1 MLIQFSNSAHWIIY
15 SVALVN
21 NSLDFQGVNFITEIY
36 LLFKVLNDFLWF
48 FYNAFM
54 AFWQRQSFSLHL
66 KSTTCTL
73 LKFPFVF
80 HGSKKGFIRVWIN
93 TWVSIWWQ
101 NHIITFHL
109 KYLSFNSMALR
120 FSSMKASLLSDYI
133 DEGILKVMM
142 SESLA
147 LMHFQKNTALWIEWC
162 PCGLRCLCCHAQLG
176 QHWHLNTG
184 YYVRLGARYSR
195 HKH

>member
-120 FSSMKASLLSDYI
+120 YELNESQPSLRLYRWGCIEGDDVWVTSTNALPEKYCTLNWVVSLRFEMSVLSCSAWSALTFKYRLLCASRSP
-133 DEGILKVMM
+133 V
-142 SESLA
+142 
-147 LMHFQKNTALWIEWC
+147 
-162 PCGLRCLCCHAQLG
+162 
-176 QHWHLNTG
+176 
-184 YYVRLGARYSR
+184 
-195 HKH
+195 